1 MSQPTSPYPTGVP
14 ARRNWWEIKA
24 RRRLNARTDRQARGW
39 ADTTLL
45 AGRTPTGL
53 VVIVLLIL
61 VGSITDTTAFKST
74 LDLVLRESEAVS
86 WLLAGGMTCL
96 ALAAAWTMGRKQA
109 ALRRL
114 DPDTTGWQV
123 FACAVVWLGLGLALF
138 YVRWTSAA
146 STQTSF
152 SGIQVNTSHQAQQAH
167 AAAVLFGALFLAS
180 GFAAAMEA
188 ARVTNPA
195 YVAYRQAASALA
207 AGQRQVAARAGMA
220 RRARL
225 AVEHHAG
232 EFDRDLARRDE
243 ACAERRALGAQAA
256 NYARVLIATSLQD
269 PRKTGLTE
277 SGPVPPTGPDQDP
290 PTGEVA

>member
-1 MSQPTSPYPTGVP
+1 M
-14 ARRNWWEIKA
+14 
-24 RRRLNARTDRQARGW
+24 ARGW

-45 AGRTPTGL
+45 AGRSPIGL
-53 VVIVLLIL
+53 IVIVLLIL
-61 VGSITDTTAFKST
+61 VGSVTDTTAFKST
-74 LDLVLRESEAVS
+74 LDLVLRESETVS

-96 ALAAAWTMGRKQA
+96 AIAAAWTLGRKLA

-114 DPDTTGWQV
+114 DLDTTGWQV
-123 FACAVVWLGLGLALF
+123 IVSALVWLGLGFALF

-146 STQTSF
+146 TTQTSF
-152 SGIQVNTSHQAQQAH
+152 SGIQVDTSHQAQQAH

-195 YVAYRQAASALA
+195 YAAYRQATAALA
-207 AGQRQVAARAGMA
+207 AAQKRVAVRVGLA

-232 EFDRDLARRDE
+232 EFDRDLARRDQ

-277 SGPVPPTGPDQDP
+277 SGPLPPPVPDQGP
-290 PTGEVA
+290 QPGEVA